1 MLSKKQMLFITT
13 LALLGFAILAAAGSN
28 TDDARATTP
37 AVSSNANN
45 YNANP
50 SPDFDG
56 DGTVG
61 ISDFL
66 LFVDVFGSRQGD
78 EGYEARF
85 DLDGDGIIGIGD
97 FLIFTNTFGKKV
109 S

>member
-1 MLSKKQMLFITT
+1 MASQKGLLSIIA
-13 LALLGFAILAAAGSN
+13 LALIAFVCHAATGSN
-28 TDDARATTP
+28 ANDARATTP
-37 AVSSNANN
+37 AVSSNDNN
-45 YNANP
+45 DNANP

-66 LFVDVFGSRQGD
+66 LFVDVFGSYQGD

-85 DLDGDGIIGIGD
+85 DLDGNGTIGIRD
-97 FLIFTNTFGKKV
+97 FLICL
-109 S
+109 